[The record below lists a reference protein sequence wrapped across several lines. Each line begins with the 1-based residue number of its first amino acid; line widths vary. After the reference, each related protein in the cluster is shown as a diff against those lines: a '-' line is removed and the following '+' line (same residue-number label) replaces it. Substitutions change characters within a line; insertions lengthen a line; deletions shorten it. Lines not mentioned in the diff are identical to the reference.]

1 MDVDLKDTM
10 PRTNRRLLIGLL
22 IGIVGV
28 AFQAFGVLTA
38 MQAAMQELRGMKYYA
53 WAFSTFL
60 IGMVVAIVTAG
71 RITDRHGP
79 AKPLT
84 AGFGLFTVGL
94 IGCMLSPNVA
104 VMLAGRFLQGLGSGA
119 MNLALFV
126 LVAQLFGEK
135 QRSQL
140 MAVLA
145 FLWVLPA
152 FLGPPAA
159 GWIASNFGWRWV
171 FGITLIPVAVCAV
184 TAMSP
189 LWKLERVVPE
199 EQPTPVPMW
208 AGLVLGLAVAALQV
222 AGQAAGNEHHLLAL
236 FSGAIGVGGL
246 AWVVPIIMPRG
257 FFVAAAGLPAV
268 IWVRALQSGTF
279 FAAEPFLPLMLT
291 QQRGFSLA
299 GAGLILTVGSIGW
312 TVGSAVQ
319 SQTWF
324 RLRRDQI
331 IMLGAVSAALGLGMI
346 TLYAWLPDVWFS
358 FALVGWI
365 LTGFGMGLSQA
376 STSLAVMGLSDVH
389 EQGRNTSSL
398 QVAEGMGSA
407 LLTGLAGT
415 LFSFFHTVPNQA
427 GFVATFGALALLCVL
442 AFWLSSRVGV
452 ISNAVAGR

>member
-1 MDVDLKDTM
+1 M

-94 IGCMLSPNVA
+94 IGCMLAPNVA

-152 FLGPPAA
+152 
-159 GWIASNFGWRWV
+159 
-171 FGITLIPVAVCAV
+171 
-184 TAMSP
+184 
-189 LWKLERVVPE
+189 
-199 EQPTPVPMW
+199 
-208 AGLVLGLAVAALQV
+208 
-222 AGQAAGNEHHLLAL
+222 
-236 FSGAIGVGGL
+236 
-246 AWVVPIIMPRG
+246 
-257 FFVAAAGLPAV
+257 
-268 IWVRALQSGTF
+268 
-279 FAAEPFLPLMLT
+279 
-291 QQRGFSLA
+291 
-299 GAGLILTVGSIGW
+299 
-312 TVGSAVQ
+312 
-319 SQTWF
+319 
-324 RLRRDQI
+324 
-331 IMLGAVSAALGLGMI
+331 
-346 TLYAWLPDVWFS
+346 
-358 FALVGWI
+358 
-365 LTGFGMGLSQA
+365 
-376 STSLAVMGLSDVH
+376 
-389 EQGRNTSSL
+389 
-398 QVAEGMGSA
+398 
-407 LLTGLAGT
+407 
-415 LFSFFHTVPNQA
+415 
-427 GFVATFGALALLCVL
+427 
-442 AFWLSSRVGV
+442 
-452 ISNAVAGR
+452 